1 MLRAYSIVLFP
12 EFKAL
17 TYLEKIRRYHD
28 SLVDII
34 PLHIPVVQPFEFDN
48 EQIIKDEI
56 SYLAGKMSP
65 FEIVYQGYTHG
76 VENNVLLKAE
86 RGRKLIEMM
95 HCHFYN
101 SFLKEQ
107 KEHVN
112 YLPGIQVA
120 RTNSKRKAKILSL
133 RLNQDRMVFKAKI
146 KSVFFIEVFEGKSAI
161 NILETFNFKSIENNK
176 SKK

>member
-1 MLRAYSIVLFP
+1 MLRSYSIVLFP
-12 EFKAL
+12 QFKAAH
-17 TYLEKIRRYHD
+17 YLEKIRQHHD
-28 SLVDII
+28 SLADII
-34 PLHIPVVQPFEFDN
+34 PLYVPVVHPFEFDN

-120 RTNSKRKAKILSL
+120 RTNSKKRAKTLSL
-133 RLNQDRMVFKAKI
+133 KLDQNRMVFKAKI
-146 KSVFFIEVFEGKSAI
+146 KSIFFIELFEGKNPI
-161 NILETFNFKSIENNK
+161 HILESFDFNSIKNGT